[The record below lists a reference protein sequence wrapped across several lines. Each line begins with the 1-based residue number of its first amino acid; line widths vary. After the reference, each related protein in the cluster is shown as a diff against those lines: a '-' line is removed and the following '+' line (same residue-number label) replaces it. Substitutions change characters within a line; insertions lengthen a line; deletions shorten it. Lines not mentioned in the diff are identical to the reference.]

1 MRKELEFNSNKENIN
16 KYMTRA
22 TDILRS
28 IRTGTKAANG
38 INYQSAL
45 STVEQAE
52 FTDYVSILAISEMEK
67 GAGKSHLKSNQ
78 FGSEAEDFISNY
90 KVVILKNLDKYNDSD
105 HLKEDG
111 KKYCFSTFLKH
122 LAPEALSMTY
132 ADIHGVTRDVE
143 KKFTL
148 IMGIMKRIAVE
159 KQITVSAVTPEMIHE
174 VKTTTS
180 VRDIAAILD
189 YVRGK
194 ASVEQMMEEDSLEK
208 KSMKDAGNLDTD
220 IFDELDLDTEKLF
233 DSFFARLTDIEK
245 FFVLLEVHCCD
256 EGYTKM
262 TSGELATDDIFV
274 SIVATDSKLKK
285 NIYTGDIM
293 IERPGRSSASGT
305 TSIEMKNV
313 EFVSDNV
320 IRYQRRKAVTTL
332 KSLCDGLKLS
342 DIIGTCGVNYF
353 RIQWDVLVQ
362 KYLIDS
368 VII

>member
-1 MRKELEFNSNKENIN
+1 MRKGLEFNSNKENIS

-28 IRTGTKAANG
+28 IRTGNSAVDG
-38 INYQSAL
+38 INYQTAL

-78 FGSEAEDFISNY
+78 FGSDAEDFISNY
-90 KVVILKNLDKYNDSD
+90 KIVILKNLDKYNDSD
-105 HLKEDG
+105 HLTEDG

-122 LAPEALSMTY
+122 LAPEALSVTY
-132 ADIHGVTRDVE
+132 AEIHGVTRDVE
-143 KKFTL
+143 KKFTQV
-148 IMGIMKRIAVE
+148 MGIMKRIAAE
-159 KQITVSAVTPEMIHE
+159 KQIAVSAVTPEMIHE
-174 VKTTTS
+174 IKTTTS
-180 VRDIAAILD
+180 VRDITAILD

-194 ASVEQMMEEDSLEK
+194 ASVEQMMEEDSWEK
-208 KSMKDAGNLDTD
+208 ESMKEAGNLDTD
-220 IFDELDLDTEKLF
+220 IFDVLDLDTQKLF
-233 DSFFARLTDIEK
+233 DGFFARLTDVEK

-256 EGYTKM
+256 MDYTKM

-274 SIVATDSKLKK
+274 SIVAADSKLRK
-285 NIYTGDIM
+285 NISTGDIK
-293 IERPGRSSASGT
+293 IERPGRSSASGM

-332 KSLCDGLKLS
+332 QSLSEGLQVH
-342 DIIGTCGVNYF
+342 DITGTCGVNYF
-353 RIQWDVLVQ
+353 RNQWDVLVQ
-362 KYLIDS
+362 KYL
-368 VII
+368 

>member
-1 MRKELEFNSNKENIN
+1 MRKELKFNSNNENLN

-22 TDILRS
+22 TDLLRS
-28 IRTGTKAANG
+28 IRTGSNAVDG
-38 INYQSAL
+38 INYQNAL
-45 STVEQAE
+45 STAEQAE

-78 FGSEAEDFISNY
+78 FGSDAEDFISNY
-90 KVVILKNLDKYNDSD
+90 KIVILKNLDKYNDSD
-105 HLKEDG
+105 HLTEDG

-148 IMGIMKRIAVE
+148 VMGIMKRIAAE
-159 KQITVSAVTPEMIHE
+159 KQIAVSAVTPEMIHE
-174 VKTTTS
+174 IKKTTS
-180 VRDIAAILD
+180 VRDITAILD

-194 ASVEQMMEEDSLEK
+194 ASVEQMMEEDSWEK
-208 KSMKDAGNLDTD
+208 EGVNGASNLDTN
-220 IFDELDLDTEKLF
+220 IFDVLDLDTEKLF
-233 DSFFARLTDIEK
+233 DAFFAHLTDIEK

-256 EGYTKM
+256 EKYTRM
-262 TSGELATDDIFV
+262 TSGELATDDILV
-274 SIVATDSKLKK
+274 SIVAADSKLKK
-285 NIYTGDIM
+285 NISTGDIK
-293 IERPGRSSASGT
+293 IERPGRSSASGM

-320 IRYQRRKAVTTL
+320 IRYQRRKAVSTL
-332 KSLCDGLKLS
+332 KSLRDGLQVS

-353 RIQWDVLVQ
+353 RNQWNMLVQ
-362 KYLIDS
+362 KYL
-368 VII
+368 

>member
-1 MRKELEFNSNKENIN
+1 MRKELEFNSNNENIN

-28 IRTGTKAANG
+28 IRTGSNASDG
-38 INYQSAL
+38 ISYQKVL
-45 STVEQAE
+45 SNAEQAE

-78 FGSEAEDFISNY
+78 FGSDAEDFISNY
-90 KVVILKNLDKYNDSD
+90 KIVILKNLDKYNDSD
-105 HLKEDG
+105 HLTEDG

-148 IMGIMKRIAVE
+148 VMGIMKRIAAE
-159 KQITVSAVTPEMIHE
+159 KQIAVSAVTPEMIHE
-174 VKTTTS
+174 IETTTS

-194 ASVEQMMEEDSLEK
+194 ASVEQMMEEDSWEK
-208 KSMKDAGNLDTD
+208 EAVNGASNLDTN
-220 IFDELDLDTEKLF
+220 IFDVLDLDTEKLF
-233 DSFFARLTDIEK
+233 DAFFARLTDIEK

-256 EGYTKM
+256 EKYTRM
-262 TSGELATDDIFV
+262 TSGELATDDILV
-274 SIVATDSKLKK
+274 SIVAADSKLKK
-285 NIYTGDIM
+285 NISTGDIR
-293 IERPGRSSASGT
+293 IERPGRSSATGM

-320 IRYQRRKAVTTL
+320 IRYQRRKAVSTL
-332 KSLCDGLKLS
+332 KSLREGLQVR
-342 DIIGTCGVNYF
+342 DITGTCGVNYF
-353 RIQWDVLVQ
+353 RNQWDRLVET
-362 KYLIDS
+362 YL
-368 VII
+368 